1 MTEDDSEKPAV
12 QLGTGNAVEGA
23 PLARV
28 TERLMWGIEKSAVRK
43 REGETAIRTPEGPQE
58 LGELL
63 TDVDRQ
69 YFATRQEFEA
79 ALDDAISDGAIPVE
93 SGEETGQRDADETGE
108 DTAEE
113 ADESL
118 SEEADEPAAD
128 EEAGEE
134 PADTSSATADG
145 TPESTTDE
153 EDSIT
158 EEDTDAERDT
168 DTVTD
173 GNQS

>member
-1 MTEDDSEKPAV
+1 MTEDDSEEPAV
-12 QLGTGNAVEGA
+12 QLGTGNAVDGA

-43 REGETAIRTPEGPQE
+43 REGKTAIRTPEGPQE

-79 ALDDAISDGAIPVE
+79 ALDDAIGDGVIPVE
-93 SGEETGQRDADETGE
+93 SGEETGQIDADETGE
-108 DTAEE
+108 DTA
-113 ADESL
+113 
-118 SEEADEPAAD
+118 EEADEPAAD

-134 PADTSSATADG
+134 PADASSATADA